1 MLCRKL
7 IPTLTLLTILLA
19 PSPGAAAETAA
30 GPPSDEPRGGL
41 AATLRALGD
50 QLATLWSGLTAG
62 GPTSPAGGPAAGPP
76 TEGQGGHDPNGLG
89 TPPAG
94 AEEPTG

>member
-7 IPTLTLLTILLA
+7 IPTLTLLTILSA
-19 PSPGAAAETAA
+19 PSPGAAADTLA
-30 GPPSDEPRGGL
+30 GSPSDEPRRAL
-41 AATLRALGD
+41 AAALLDLGD
-50 QLATLWSGLTAG
+50 RAAALWSGLTG
-62 GPTSPAGGPAAGPP
+62 GEPTSPAGGPAAGPP